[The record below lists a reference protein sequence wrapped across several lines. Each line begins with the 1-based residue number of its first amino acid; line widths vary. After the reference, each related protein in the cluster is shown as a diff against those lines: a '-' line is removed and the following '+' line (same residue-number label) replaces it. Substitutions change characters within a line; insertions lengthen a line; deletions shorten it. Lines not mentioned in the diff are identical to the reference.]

1 MALLPDNVRKYL
13 DTLQEKMDAAQHE
26 SHVDFLKYQEERD
39 RVRASYPLSSYNA
52 MYKKYAKPYLDKS
65 DEQYAIYETLFC
77 HCEFIKA
84 FPWGQQEP

>member
-13 DTLQEKMDAAQHE
+13 DTLQQKYDTEKHE
-26 SHVDFLKYQEERD
+26 SVVAFLKYQEERD

-52 MYKKYAKPYLDKS
+52 MYKKYAQPPLDKYR
-65 DEQYAIYETLFC
+65 EHEAIAETLFC